1 MPLLMLNSLDKVLNH
16 EITEVV
22 KLVTLIISF
31 SPILSLVLSLVP
43 FFGLI
48 IAYKNLSKDR
58 LILGIDVNR
67 AKGGWLPV
75 NFPKEEFIL
84 FEVYNKGVSSTVI
97 NEIGI
102 IIPKKIFKDCQIIN
116 LVDLPY
122 STPRIKNP
130 DVSPYVELP
139 GILSSQTTGR
149 FLLNYTSL
157 KEKAVHYQEFNLS
170 SEKSEFI
177 GSQRLINTFKKLK
190 EMEIK
195 EGKYIQIT
203 PYIMTGSGKKCVG
216 KKSMIKL
223 GYLSDCLD

>member
-1 MPLLMLNSLDKVLNH
+1 MLNSFNQILNH
-16 EITEVV
+16 GITEVV
-22 KLVTLIISF
+22 KLVTLIIPF
-31 SPILSLVLSLVP
+31 SPILSLVPL
-43 FFGLI
+43 FGLI

-58 LILGIDVNR
+58 LILEIDINR
-67 AKGGWLPV
+67 AKDGWLPV

-116 LVDLPY
+116 LVGLPY
-122 STPRIKNP
+122 SDQRIKNP

-157 KEKAVHYQEFNLS
+157 KEKAVHYQELNLS
-170 SEKSEFI
+170 SENQNLLEVKDQSMH
-177 GSQRLINTFKKLK
+177 FKN
-190 EMEIK
+190 
-195 EGKYIQIT
+195 
-203 PYIMTGSGKKCVG
+203 SKKWRS
-216 KKSMIKL
+216 KKDNIFTL
-223 GYLSDCLD
+223 LHIL